1 VYERKSVMSVP
12 CTHLDQI
19 QDVTPKTPEGCEE
32 CLELGDTWV
41 HLRLCLTCGH
51 VGCCD
56 SSRNKHATKHFH
68 AVGHP
73 IVQSFERG
81 EDWIWCFV
89 DQVVMEPSS

>member
-1 VYERKSVMSVP
+1 MSVP

-19 QDVTPKTPEGCEE
+19 RDVSPNTPEGCEE
-32 CLELGDTWV
+32 CLEIGDTWV

-56 SSRNKHATKHFH
+56 SSKNKHATRHYH
-68 AVGHP
+68 ATQHP

-81 EDWIWCFV
+81 EDWVWCYIE
-89 DQVVMEPSS
+89 QVVMEPSS

>member
-1 VYERKSVMSVP
+1 MSVP

-19 QDVTPKTPEGCEE
+19 RDVTAKTPEGCEE

-68 AVGHP
+68 ATEHP